1 MIIGIDIIVAE
12 HLFYLFTYRYGNLAI
27 TRTTCCHAMHAP
39 LPGDRYE
46 RRVQG
51 AFNFHAHAVK
61 LQRYQRR
68 RLALTEHVRL
78 VAPNVRILHLLR
90 IRYHRVA
97 HRRRREVSLRRLRQG
112 PRHRRRRRRSRSFTV
127 VYSLREVESE
137 FDGAGEIV
145 GHRRRRREF
154 SGKL

>member
-97 HRRRREVSLRRLRQG
+97 HRRRREVSFRRLRKG
-112 PRHRRRRRRSRSFTV
+112 PRHRRRRRRSRSFAV

-137 FDGAGEIV
+137 FNGTGEIV
-145 GHRRRRREF
+145 GHRSRRR
-154 SGKL
+154 GV